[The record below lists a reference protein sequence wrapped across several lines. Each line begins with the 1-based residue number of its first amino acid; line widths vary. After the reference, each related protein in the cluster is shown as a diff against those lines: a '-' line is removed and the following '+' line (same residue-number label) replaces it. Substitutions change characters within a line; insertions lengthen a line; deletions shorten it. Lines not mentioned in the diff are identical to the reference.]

1 MQLWGAKGTW
11 ESLYPPLNF
20 VVNTKPLLKKVFK
33 KISLKGNISITL
45 RLSSKREREKKTISR
60 LNYVNYYIHV
70 GKNSTK
76 NIHLLCIK

>member
-1 MQLWGAKGTW
+1 MGKTMQLWGAKGTW

-45 RLSSKREREKKTISR
+45 RLSSKREREKKK
-60 LNYVNYYIHV
+60 LFPD
-70 GKNSTK
+70 
-76 NIHLLCIK
+76 